1 MTVTAAVW
9 VVLIVGIFAANL
21 PFVSERLFFV
31 GAPRRPK
38 SLAWRLLELLVLYGV
53 TLGVGFALEHRIGQI
68 YRQGWEFFAASLFMF
83 LTLAFPG
90 FVWRYLRRHR
100 PGHE

>member
-1 MTVTAAVW
+1 MTVAAAVW
-9 VVLIVGIFAANL
+9 VVLIVGILAANL
-21 PFVSERLFFV
+21 PFLSERLFFV

-38 SLAWRLLELLVLYGV
+38 SLGWRLLELLVLYGV
-53 TLGVGFALEHRIGQI
+53 TLGVGFALEQRIGQI
-68 YRQGWEFFAASLFMF
+68 YPQSWEFFAASLFMF

>member
-1 MTVTAAVW
+1 MSVAAAVW
-9 VVLIVGIFAANL
+9 VVLIVAAVAANL
-21 PFVSERLFFV
+21 PFANERLFFF
-31 GAPRRPK
+31 GPLRRPK
-38 SLAWRLLELLVLYGV
+38 SLAWRVAELLVLYGA
-53 TLGVGFALEHRIGQI
+53 TLGIGFALEARLGQI
-68 YRQGWEFFAASLFMF
+68 YPQGWEFYAASLFMF